1 METFLQNTAKYLY
14 GKYGEKL
21 SDCALVFPNRRAGL
35 FFTRYL
41 SSLIDNPL
49 WLPGMFTIAD
59 LLEEVST
66 LKSSDPITLNFELY
80 KVFQS
85 VTKSNESFDEFYSWG
100 EILLGDFDELDKY
113 MVDASALFR
122 NVSELKNLENQFD
135 FLTRE
140 QIEIIKSF
148 WSTFRPGGH
157 SVHQKEFLQI
167 WESLA
172 GIYISYKQHL
182 FQKELAY
189 EGMVFRH
196 AAGKVIDGKI
206 KLPEYD
212 KFFIAGFNAL
222 NECEKVFFD
231 FLQKEGRVEF
241 LWDYDELYTLDTSHQ
256 AGIFMRENLR
266 RYPHTGFVQAT
277 RNIENTIRDIDIVAV
292 PSNSGQP
299 KILSAMKDMFS
310 SDDPLKTAIILPDEG
325 LLLPVLSSLPGEI
338 NEINVTMGYPLKDT
352 PVYGFVMH
360 LLSLHKN
367 SRKVGAVSL
376 NGDNGK
382 NDVGGLT
389 FYYKDVLALLQHPDY
404 AEKDIA
410 LTTGIIKEI
419 SDKNLVYV
427 NGSLFDSSEFGR
439 LVFRRAPA
447 DIHFTDYLIDLLMY
461 IVKHQQAVID
471 EKDEVGVSFP
481 EREFIYRIYTG
492 IGRLRDILDES
503 QTTIRFDTL
512 VKLLKKVLTGI
523 RVPFYGEPLGG
534 VQVMGVLETRTL
546 DFENVI
552 WMSVNE
558 GVFPASQ
565 SGSSF
570 IPYTLRKAYGL
581 PGMEQQDAVYSY
593 YFYRLL
599 QRTRRMTLVY
609 NTKTDGLF
617 TGEMSRFIYQLK
629 FSDRFNVRERS
640 LVFNLMQ
647 PDEKPVYIEKTA
659 DIMSRLMEYS
669 DTRPDGKYLSAAGI
683 NSYLD
688 CSLRFY
694 FRYIARLPE
703 PDSVTEEIDMA
714 TFGNL
719 LHTAAQMM
727 YTPFKGKDIQAA
739 DIDALLA
746 DKEGLEKH
754 VRAAFSE
761 VLKEGISVGGETVA
775 GSHGD
780 EVAGTV
786 AGVQG
791 DDVAGTV
798 AGNDAENRIGGDA
811 GVGGN
816 GGSESVAGGG
826 DQERDTGGDRLGNQ
840 LTGINLIISGVLVT
854 YLRQLL
860 LVDRELVPFSIE
872 ALEEKYFGSI
882 SVGPEGERFNV
893 RTGGFIDRVDR
904 VLGMVRVVDYKTGGD
919 DADFKSVESLF
930 ERGSSKRRKAV
941 FQTFFYAWLYQE
953 NSETRQRVS
962 PVLYQVRKFFG
973 DESLVVSHRPGP
985 GINNPVWN
993 FSDYKEEFEAGLEA
1007 VMSELFDP
1015 EVGFSQVADR
1025 DICKYCPYNKLCHR
1039 G

>member
-1 METFLQNTAKYLY
+1 MDTFLQNTANYLY

-35 FFTRYL
+35 FYTRYL
-41 SSLIDNPL
+41 SALIEKPL

-140 QIEIIKSF
+140 QIEIIQSF
-148 WSTFRPGGH
+148 WNTFRPGGH
-157 SVHQKEFLQI
+157 SVHQREFLRI

-189 EGMVFRH
+189 EGMVFSH

-231 FLQKEGRVEF
+231 YLQKEGRVEF

-266 RYPHTGFVQAT
+266 RYPHTGFVQEN
-277 RNIENTIRDIDIVAV
+277 RNIENTIKDIDIVAV

-310 SDDPLKTAIILPDEG
+310 GDDPLKTAIILPDEG
-325 LLLPVLSSLPGEI
+325 LLLPVLSSLPEEVT
-338 NEINVTMGYPLKDT
+338 EINVTMGYPLKDT

-367 SRKVGAVSL
+367 SRK
-376 NGDNGK
+376 GDVVAPDGDKGK
-382 NDVGGLT
+382 NDVGRLT

-404 AEKDIA
+404 AGKDIL

-427 NGSLFDSSEFGR
+427 NASLFDSSEFGR
-439 LVFRRAPA
+439 LVFRRPPA
-447 DIHFTDYLIDLLMY
+447 DIHFADYLIDVLMY
-461 IVKHQQAVID
+461 IVKHQKEGSD
-471 EKDEVGVSFP
+471 DKDEAGVSFP

-492 IGRLRDILDES
+492 IGRLRDIIDES
-503 QTTIRFDTL
+503 NTNIRFDTL
-512 VKLLKKVLTGI
+512 VKLLKKVLSVI

-570 IPYTLRKAYGL
+570 IPYSLRRAYGL

-647 PDEKPVYIEKTA
+647 PDEKPVFIEKTA

-669 DTRPDGKYLSAAGI
+669 DSGPDGKYLSAAGI

-719 LHTAAQMM
+719 LHTAAQLM
-727 YTPFKGKDIQAA
+727 YTPFKGKDLQAA

-754 VRAAFSE
+754 VRDAFSE
-761 VLKEGISVGGETVA
+761 VLKEGGSVGGLSGGGVRRDIVGGSDVGEGFGRNA
-775 GSHGD
+775 G
-780 EVAGTV
+780 A
-786 AGVQG
+786 
-791 DDVAGTV
+791 
-798 AGNDAENRIGGDA
+798 
-811 GVGGN
+811 GGN
-816 GGSESVAGGG
+816 GVSESGAGDG
-826 DQERDTGGDRLGNQ
+826 DQERETDGDRLGNQ
-840 LTGINLIISGVLVT
+840 LNGINLIISGVLVT

-860 LVDRELVPFSIE
+860 RVDRELVPLRIE

-893 RTGGFIDRVDR
+893 RSGGFIDRVDR
-904 VLGMVRVVDYKTGGD
+904 VLDMVRVVDYKTGGD

-930 ERGSSKRRKAV
+930 ERGNSKRRKAV
-941 FQTFFYAWLYQE
+941 FQTFFYAWLYLKESE
-953 NSETRQRVS
+953 NRQRVS

-973 DESLVVSHRPGP
+973 NESLVVSHRPGA
-985 GINNPVWN
+985 GINNPVWD
-993 FSDYKEEFEAGLEA
+993 FSVFKEEFESGLET

-1025 DICKYCPYNKLCHR
+1025 EICKYCPYSKLCHR